1 MYLNFSKI
9 SFQFVVFTILLAA
22 VNPLSA
28 QWKEEHPM
36 GRKVSEVFR
45 HIDKM
50 YVDSVDYEGISDAA
64 IVAMLEELD
73 PHSTYIPADEVKSAN
88 ERIDGSFVGVGI
100 RFQILKDT
108 LVVISCVPTGPAEK
122 VGVMAGDKIIK
133 VGEENIAGVGLKNSD
148 VRKKLLGEMG
158 TRVTITVER
167 KRTEKPIDF
176 AITRDKIPVHSV
188 ISSYMVDDKVG
199 YIKLTNFSRT
209 TAEEVKEAIVQL
221 KKEGMKDLIFDLQ
234 GNTGGLLFAA
244 KYVCEEFLGN
254 DKLIVYSEG
263 RSQPR
268 AELKADGNG
277 NFEKGRLVVLI
288 DEGSASA
295 SEIVAGAIQDW
306 DRGLV
311 VGRRSFGKGLVQR
324 PINLSDGSQ
333 IRLTIARYFT
343 PSGRFIQKPY
353 DDLDS
358 YRKDYYERYK
368 GGELTH
374 KDSVKINEDLKF
386 ETKLKKRTVYGGGG
400 IMPDE
405 FVPLDTSEY
414 SDYYRKL
421 SRSGLINSYAV
432 NYVNDN
438 RESLKEKYK
447 TLEAFK
453 NTFYPD
459 DVFMETFFEYVVKE
473 DSAMQVV
480 EEDYEISKSILQV
493 RIKALIAQN
502 IWDYSAYFQIINP
515 KNEIFQT
522 GYELLKSNDYKKHN
536 LKM

>member
-9 SFQFVVFTILLAA
+9 SFQFTVFIVFLAV

-108 LVVISCVPTGPAEK
+108 LIVISCVPTGPAEK

-176 AITRDKIPVHSV
+176 TITRDKIPVHSV

-209 TAEEVKEAIVQL
+209 TAQEVKETIVQL

-244 KYVCEEFLGN
+244 KYVCDEFLGN

-421 SRSGLINSYAV
+421 SRSGLINSFAV

-447 TLEAFK
+447 SLEVFK

-459 DVFMETFFEYVVKE
+459 DAFMETFFEYVIKE
-473 DSAMQVV
+473 DTAMQVV

-515 KNEIFQT
+515 KNEIFLS
-522 GYELLKSNDYKKHN
+522 GYELLKSNNYNKRN